1 MLDYEIH
8 GHDLQLVEIKLKPQ
22 EGIRAETGAMIYMQP
37 SIAMDTTSPGGL
49 LGGIK
54 RMVSGAG
61 FFLNSFRNT
70 SDTQIAK
77 IAFAAPYPGKVLAI
91 NLAEHHGQLLCHKES
106 FLCAGDDV
114 AVEVAFTQRLGT
126 GFFGGNGFIL
136 QKLSGTGL
144 VFVHGGGMIIQ
155 KELAAGEE
163 LRVDVGCLLGFEATV
178 NYDIQ
183 FVGGIKNTLFGGEG
197 VFFVRLAGPGKIY
210 LQSLPFSRLA
220 DRIISLNSMSK
231 QR

>member
-1 MLDYEIH
+1 MLEYEIH

-22 EGIRAETGAMIYMQP
+22 EAVKAETGAMVYMQP
-37 SIAMDTTSPGGL
+37 MVNMDTTSPGGL
-49 LGGIK
+49 LGGFK
-54 RMVSGAG
+54 RMLSGAG
-61 FFLNSFRNT
+61 FFLNTFRN
-70 SDTQIAK
+70 SSNDTTQK
-77 IAFAAPYPGKVLAI
+77 IAFAGPYPGKVLAI
-91 NLAEHHGQLLCHKES
+91 NLAEHHNELICHKES

-114 AVEVAFTQRLGT
+114 DVEIAFTQRLGT

-136 QKLSGTGL
+136 QKLTGTGL
-144 VFVHGGGMIIQ
+144 AFVHGGGMIIQ
-155 KELAAGEE
+155 HDLVPGEE

-183 FVGGIKNTLFGGEG
+183 FVGGIRNTLFGGEG
-197 VFFVRLAGPGKIY
+197 VFFVKLTGPGKIY

-220 DRIISLNSMSK
+220 DRIIAMNPQSN

>member
-1 MLDYEIH
+1 MLEYEIH

-22 EGIRAETGAMIYMQP
+22 AGVRAETGAMVYMQ
-37 SIAMDTTSPGGL
+37 SSVAMDTTSPGGL
-49 LGGIK
+49 LGGFK
-54 RMVSGAG
+54 RMLSGAG
-61 FFLNSFRNT
+61 FFLNTFRNT
-70 SDTQIAK
+70 SNDQSAR
-77 IAFAAPYPGKVLAI
+77 IAFAGPYPGKVLAI
-91 NLAEHHGQLLCHKES
+91 NLSEHGGQILCHKES

-114 AVEVAFTQRLGT
+114 QVEIAFTQRLGA

-136 QKLSGTGL
+136 QKISGNGL

-155 KELAAGEE
+155 HDLAAGEE
-163 LRVDVGCLLGFEATV
+163 LRVDVGCLLGFESSV

-197 VFFVRLAGPGKIY
+197 VFFVKLTGPGKIY

-220 DRIISLNSMSK
+220 DRIISLNSQSNN
-231 QR
+231 R